1 MDAETAELRSRAE
14 KLARREAQ
22 RSELLERAEAA
33 WKDLERG
40 YQRRLALAQEKEED
54 LNRQVNIISIFSILI
69 AATHYI
75 N

>member
-54 LNRQVNIISIFSILI
+54 LNRQVNIISIFKF
-69 AATHYI
+69 
-75 N
+75 